1 MLRLFS
7 ERCRIRP
14 LCDFCLKASAL
25 DILKSRYLLETI
37 MEFLELVMLLAA
49 VLLIWFKPER
59 EKLAWGLAVG
69 GWLMTVLIYV
79 GHVSTGILG
88 VLNL

>member
-1 MLRLFS
+1 MVKNGVLYLKLPWQVLF
-7 ERCRIRP
+7 
-14 LCDFCLKASAL
+14 
-25 DILKSRYLLETI
+25 
-37 MEFLELVMLLAA
+37 LAA

>member
-1 MLRLFS
+1 
-7 ERCRIRP
+7 
-14 LCDFCLKASAL
+14 
-25 DILKSRYLLETI
+25 
-37 MEFLELVMLLAA
+37 MEFLELVMLLIA

-59 EKLAWGLAVG
+59 EKLAWGLTIA
-69 GWLMTVLIYV
+69 GWLMVVLMYF

>member
-1 MLRLFS
+1 
-7 ERCRIRP
+7 
-14 LCDFCLKASAL
+14 
-25 DILKSRYLLETI
+25 

-88 VLNL
+88 VLIFKESDNDGLFSTRVRFGFG

>member
-1 MLRLFS
+1 MKSLR
-7 ERCRIRP
+7 
-14 LCDFCLKASAL
+14 
-25 DILKSRYLLETI
+25 
-37 MEFLELVMLLAA
+37 VMPHWAA

>member
-1 MLRLFS
+1 MV
-7 ERCRIRP
+7 
-14 LCDFCLKASAL
+14 
-25 DILKSRYLLETI
+25 Y
-37 MEFLELVMLLAA
+37 MELVMLLAA
-49 VLLIWFKPER
+49 VLLFWFKPER
-59 EKLAWGLAVG
+59 DKLAWWLAVG

>member
-1 MLRLFS
+1 MRAPYDLWLKTVFS
-7 ERCRIRP
+7 EI
-14 LCDFCLKASAL
+14 
-25 DILKSRYLLETI
+25 I

>member
-1 MLRLFS
+1 
-7 ERCRIRP
+7 
-14 LCDFCLKASAL
+14 
-25 DILKSRYLLETI
+25 

-59 EKLAWGLAVG
+59 EKLACGLAVG